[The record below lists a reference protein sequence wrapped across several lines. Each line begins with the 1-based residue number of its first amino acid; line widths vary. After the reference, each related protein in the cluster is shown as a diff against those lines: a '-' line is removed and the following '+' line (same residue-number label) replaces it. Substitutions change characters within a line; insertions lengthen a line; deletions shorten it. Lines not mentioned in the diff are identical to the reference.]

1 MKNVR
6 PKHEKQLFF
15 VVLYSEFERS
25 CRRAPQSHT
34 EQAGAVPENGKE
46 ERTFIICQNDNTN

>member
-6 PKHEKQLFF
+6 PKREKQLFF

-25 CRRAPQSHT
+25 CRRAPQSQT
-34 EQAGAVPENGKE
+34 EPAGAVPENAKE
-46 ERTFIICQNDNTN
+46 ERTFIMTNDNTN